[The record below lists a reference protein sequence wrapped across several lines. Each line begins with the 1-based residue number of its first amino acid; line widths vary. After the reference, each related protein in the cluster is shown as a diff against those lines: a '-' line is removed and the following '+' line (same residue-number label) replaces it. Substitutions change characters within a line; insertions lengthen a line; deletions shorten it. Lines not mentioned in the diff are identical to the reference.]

1 LRLLPAILRKYNRR
15 NRFEIPIHFNARN
28 VTDVLSR
35 PRWLAQVFLRQLLTN
50 GMPRFENYPPEIM
63 DGLMARTLKKSILK
77 NDSEEID
84 RVMALLGARSIADL
98 DRRFFAY

>member
-1 LRLLPAILRKYNRR
+1 MVGEPTLRLTRNRNREYNRR
-15 NRFEIPIHFNARN
+15 NGFEIPIHFNARN

-63 DGLMARTLKKSILK
+63 DGLMARTLEKSILK
-77 NDSEEID
+77 NDS
-84 RVMALLGARSIADL
+84 LNWN
-98 DRRFFAY
+98 